1 MGPGCYAP
9 RRLLATLI
17 AAGAALL
24 AACATSPSGHYH
36 FALASGSAQ
45 VPSQWSLRSLPR
57 HGRIHLAARIREE
70 VNPDQVTRVI
80 LGFGDPEATFP
91 LANLDMADPGCQG
104 SYSFSVEYL
113 KDRSTS
119 TVDYFDG
126 RLLWGAPLT
135 ILAEWWPDGRLQL
148 EIGDV
153 GKQVFNLREPIDRIQ
168 IRVLNGGLRE
178 GELDF
183 ENLSDS

>member
-1 MGPGCYAP
+1 MDPGCFAQ
-9 RRLLATLI
+9 RRLKAVWI

-24 AACATSPSGHYH
+24 AACASAPSGHYQI
-36 FALASGSAQ
+36 ALASDSAQ

-57 HGRIHLAARIREE
+57 HGRIRLAARITEE
-70 VNPDQVTRVI
+70 INPGQVTHVI
-80 LGFGDPEATFP
+80 LGFGDPKATFP
-91 LANLDMADPGCQG
+91 LAILNMADPGCQG

-113 KDRSTS
+113 KERSTS
-119 TVDYFDG
+119 TLDYFDG

-135 ILAEWWPDGRLQL
+135 IRAEWWPDGRLQL

-153 GKQVFNLREPIDRIQ
+153 GKRVFNLREPVDRIQ
-168 IRVLNGGLRE
+168 IKVLQGGLRE
-178 GELDF
+178 ADLDF